1 MPENYRVMILGP
13 KGSGV
18 HTQARIMQQQYGW
31 QVVNFPEIVK
41 NKISTILKIKGPKP
55 PNNITTDGPCMI
67 CMSETELTEVKEG
80 KMLAAWK
87 FLPWVLEYL
96 GIPLMQKPP
105 MPVVPVEEPNP
116 ETMEPEERKAYEKEL
131 KKKAEE
137 KKKKDKEE
145 DDLRKAKEERHRK
158 RQEALDEGL
167 DLEEI
172 GLQETEEEIKIDDL
186 TLDQLVPKT
195 DEQGKI
201 PFFGK
206 YIMIGFP
213 NTELQM

>member
-1 MPENYRVMILGP
+1 
-13 KGSGV
+13 
-18 HTQARIMQQQYGW
+18 
-31 QVVNFPEIVK
+31 
-41 NKISTILKIKGPKP
+41 
-55 PNNITTDGPCMI
+55 
-67 CMSETELTEVKEG
+67 
-80 KMLAAWK
+80 
-87 FLPWVLEYL
+87 
-96 GIPLMQKPP
+96 
-105 MPVVPVEEPNP
+105 
-116 ETMEPEERKAYEKEL
+116 MEPEERKAYEKEL

-186 TLDQLVPKT
+186 PLDQLVPKT